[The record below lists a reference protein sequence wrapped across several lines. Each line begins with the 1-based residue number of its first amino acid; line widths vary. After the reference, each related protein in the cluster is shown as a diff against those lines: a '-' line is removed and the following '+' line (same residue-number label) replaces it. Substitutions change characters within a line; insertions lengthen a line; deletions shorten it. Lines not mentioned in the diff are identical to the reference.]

1 VLPLCGASKPVR
13 KKVVA
18 VGCTDWPAHWTNG
31 SIHARH
37 PVTATKRRGSQTD
50 AARRRKGMRLKT
62 GQDNGA

>member
-1 VLPLCGASKPVR
+1 LCGASKPVR

-31 SIHARH
+31 SIHAWH
-37 PVTATKRRGSQTD
+37 PVTATKRREAKLTLLAGGQ
-50 AARRRKGMRLKT
+50 GVRLKT